1 VAQAHT
7 VLWGKIDE
15 RQTVVIARAQERE
28 TQAMQSPESG
38 SAILRTGSD
47 TLDHI
52 LGGGIPRQ
60 HSIIVTGAPGSG
72 KTLLTSQ
79 IAFAHAQAGGR
90 VVIASVTSESNDKLV
105 FELRA
110 FSFFDADKVGDDV
123 FLLNAYPWV
132 KKGPKETR
140 EIILSTVRDR
150 GATLFI
156 LDGMRAIRDVWN
168 RESDL
173 RDFLYELNI
182 GLLAHRCTGIFTAEY
197 ALPTL
202 MQLPEA
208 TTLDGIIALSTTAA
222 GQRRYRR
229 IEVVKLRGRPH
240 LLGDHHVHI
249 DHHGVH
255 VIPRLESQ
263 PPRETDA
270 TPVTERATLDLPEL
284 DQALGG
290 GLPRRSSTLLAG
302 STGVGKTL
310 TALHFAAAGARR
322 GEPCLFLSCY
332 EQPAMLIGRAAGIGL
347 ELRQLV
353 EAGHLTLQH
362 LPPAEFEA
370 DQIIDDCLAQLR
382 RRGARRLVI
391 DGLGELE
398 AAVIDPD
405 RLARLLA
412 SFSLHLREADV
423 TSIMIKEVPKLVGV
437 DVDFSATP
445 LAVTAENVIF
455 ERHVELHGVVRRV
468 LSVLK
473 MRESGYDDAVR
484 EFVIGP
490 GGLRVLS
497 KIRAEGALTGVGR
510 PLPEEPREP
519 R

>member
-1 VAQAHT
+1 
-7 VLWGKIDE
+7 
-15 RQTVVIARAQERE
+15 
-28 TQAMQSPESG
+28 MQL
-38 SAILRTGSD
+38 SANGTALLSTGSEA
-47 TLDHI
+47 LDRI

-72 KTLLTSQ
+72 KTILTSQ

-105 FELRA
+105 YELRS

-140 EIILSTVRDR
+140 EIILSTIRDR
-150 GATLFI
+150 SATLFV
-156 LDGMRAIRDVWN
+156 LDGMRAIRDVWS
-168 RESDL
+168 RETDL
-173 RDFLYELNI
+173 REFLYELNV
-182 GLLAHRCTGIFTAEY
+182 GLLAHRCTGIFATEY
-197 ALPTL
+197 PLPTL

-208 TTLDGIIALSTTAA
+208 TTLDGIIALSTAPA

-240 LLGDHHVHI
+240 LLGDHHLHI
-249 DHHGVH
+249 DQHGVH
-255 VIPRLESQ
+255 VIPRLECLPTRE
-263 PPRETDA
+263 PPRESPHEPGAAPAVD
-270 TPVTERATLDLPEL
+270 RATFDLPEL

-290 GLPRRSSTLLAG
+290 GLPRRSATLLAG

-322 GEPCLFLSCY
+322 GEPCLFLSFY
-332 EQPAMLIGRAAGIGL
+332 EQPAMLIDRAAGIGL
-347 ELRQLV
+347 DLRPLAS
-353 EAGHLTLQH
+353 AGHLALQYV
-362 LPPAEFEA
+362 PPAEHEA
-370 DQIIDDCLAQLR
+370 DRIIDSCLGQLR
-382 RRGARRLVI
+382 RRGARRLVV
-391 DGLGELE
+391 DGLSELE
-398 AAVIDPD
+398 AAVIDPE
-405 RLARLLA
+405 RLPRLLA
-412 SFSLHLREADV
+412 AWSLRLRDAGV

-455 ERHVELHGVVRRV
+455 ERHVELRGAVRRV

-484 EFVIGP
+484 ELEIGP
-490 GGLRVLS
+490 TGLRVGS
-497 KIRAEGALTGVGR
+497 QIRAEGALTGVGR
-510 PLPEEPREP
+510 PLPEEVR
-519 R
+519 